1 MHPRW
6 RRWKFLRALEE
17 VKTIETEGMLVESR
31 GSLLRES
38 LGEEDPDLLFCDGF
52 DEALI
57 GVVTRFGIEPVA
69 AYDREKIIEILMRDM
84 TRDEAEEFFSYNII
98 GGWVGERTPAFI
110 ELSK

>member
-69 AYDREKIIEILMRDM
+69 AYDREKIIE
-84 TRDEAEEFFSYNII
+84 EFFSYNII